1 MTEYEFHQ
9 KIKYGDLIYIEFTY
23 EKKRTRNILSGGDFT
38 IEGTSDIEIKKINLS
53 NDSIYLKD
61 FEQNL
66 FTIFPKMKDE
76 FMNNK
81 ILLNDGL
88 SLLKEKIKTSKTLVN
103 DSEFKNNVTKV
114 IRAFQRAKQDVY
126 SENEKFM
133 DDIGKPI
140 NYEDDFILIH
150 FKTQCFVQ
158 RNENSKTTSLSLTPN
173 YSEECVFFFS
183 PYSSFN
189 LNLKYIFSNQ
199 NVFICKREK
208 NVWFNNQYLIVKPKF
223 IEKNNLNN
231 NNDLNNMKEKE
242 NTSGNTNFILDFNE
256 GQGQAFQIKICSNY
270 IDPSSSNLT
279 FATPVWLTVQSID
292 KFLNITDI
300 RKIGSSNIDTE
311 MINNMHI
318 ERTTENNENIN
329 TNNILQN
336 TNDPQNT
343 INKKNSIRNH
353 TNSVSNNILKNNN
366 QQNNSTSK
374 NERMKSELERNKFI
388 THKINQLNSTTTF
401 TEVKQHMSQN
411 SYKISFDSTDKE
423 KTINNINGLFF
434 IEQYDE
440 TIDIK
445 SLTDE
450 YLKEKILLKMELK
463 MPSHVEFHKVVRFR
477 HIISRKYL

>member
-1 MTEYEFHQ
+1 MKEYEFHK

-53 NDSIYLKD
+53 NESIYLKD

-66 FTIFPKMKDE
+66 FIIFPKMKDE

-81 ILLNDGL
+81 ILLDDGL
-88 SLLKEKIKTSKTLVN
+88 SLLKEKIKTSKTLVY
-103 DSEFKNNVTKV
+103 DTEFKNNVTKV

-223 IEKNNLNN
+223 IEKN
-231 NNDLNNMKEKE
+231 
-242 NTSGNTNFILDFNE
+242 I
-256 GQGQAFQIKICSNY
+256 
-270 IDPSSSNLT
+270 
-279 FATPVWLTVQSID
+279 
-292 KFLNITDI
+292 
-300 RKIGSSNIDTE
+300 
-311 MINNMHI
+311 
-318 ERTTENNENIN
+318 
-329 TNNILQN
+329 
-336 TNDPQNT
+336 
-343 INKKNSIRNH
+343 
-353 TNSVSNNILKNNN
+353 
-366 QQNNSTSK
+366 
-374 NERMKSELERNKFI
+374 
-388 THKINQLNSTTTF
+388 
-401 TEVKQHMSQN
+401 
-411 SYKISFDSTDKE
+411 
-423 KTINNINGLFF
+423 
-434 IEQYDE
+434 
-440 TIDIK
+440 
-445 SLTDE
+445 
-450 YLKEKILLKMELK
+450 
-463 MPSHVEFHKVVRFR
+463 
-477 HIISRKYL
+477 IIS